1 MVLQPLEFSECYLD
15 SPEFRESLHSHEN
28 ELERTN
34 KAIKELIRDGKAL
47 LNAARNL
54 SKAQRAFSDTLISF
68 NFECIGM
75 SQTDDEIDISQSLK
89 EFGRLIAS
97 IEDER
102 DRMLEHAKDQLIVP
116 LEAFRKDQIGSAKEA
131 KKQFEKQT
139 EKFCK
144 SLDNHVGLT
153 TKKKE
158 TSLQEADAAL
168 ELERR
173 EFHRESLMYA
183 RILQEV
189 QEKKKFEFVETLLGF
204 MYSWLTFYHQGHEV
218 AREFKPYM
226 TELQLKLQNIRAGFD
241 MTKQEAETLMNKMM
255 EVRKP
260 HEQLK
265 SNKIQEGYLY
275 IYEKRALG
283 SNWVKNYCRY
293 NKETK
298 VLRMIPFVQTL
309 PRPLTE
315 DKVTVTSCTRRMT
328 DSIEKRFCFD
338 INSMEKPHIIT
349 LQAIT
354 ERERTQWM
362 TAMGGKEPIY
372 INPAHISKKDDN
384 LLNDIGFHFIKKCIE
399 AIESRGLDDQGLYR
413 VVGVNSKVMR
423 LTSLCLD
430 KRKPQNV
437 NLSDSGEWEIKTITS
452 ALKNYFRNL
461 PEPLMS
467 FRLHDQLIAA
477 AKQETKTLRVN
488 DIHGLVHQLDE
499 PNFEM
504 LDLLIAHLRRVADHS
519 EVNLMTVTNLGVC
532 FGPTLMRP
540 EEETMKAIMDIKF
553 SNIVIEILIRHYEKI
568 FKTAPDSGGRSQF
581 RNVVPPSTS
590 VLPNS
595 TASSVSSTSSTQMS
609 PRNGKQQQPQQVSRS
624 DPMPTRGYHTQISAG
639 GRDQSPRR
647 TGEKVTPPPRPAA
660 LPNPPYYTS
669 SPIGRDGRRRSSL
682 TLPPPTSPPVSTLI
696 GKFDTP
702 RKKSIDDESLNY
714 TNTPP
719 SRANALRKGKGVGH
733 QVEKAQNPTSDSGSS
748 KSGINPKPLL
758 NKKPEHLV
766 LGLANA
772 KNCNAQTP
780 SPKSPLEGFVKVDY
794 PYADETPPESPV
806 SSPHNPLEKKDPGAK
821 AVAADVGVAK
831 GLHIGVRGIV
841 GISMGLGL
849 GKGNTSPAEKETTV
863 KNGDG
868 GKVESPRV
876 VKRPMSPVKE
886 GVKSNEGVSPKKDGN
901 TDPSGDVVLRKNNGR
916 KAMAPVLSRVSG
928 VFCADQTNV

>member
-28 ELERTN
+28 ELEHTN

-47 LNAARNL
+47 LAAARNL
-54 SKAQRAFSDTLISF
+54 SKAQRSFSDTLISF

-102 DRMLEHAKDQLIVP
+102 DRMLEHAKDRLITP
-116 LEAFRKDQIGSAKEA
+116 LEVFRKEQIGSAKEA

-144 SLDNHVGLT
+144 SLDSHVGLT

-173 EFHRESLMYA
+173 DFHRESLMYA

-218 AREFKPYM
+218 ARDFKPYM
-226 TELQLKLQNIRAGFD
+226 TELQYKLQNIRTGFD

-265 SNKIQEGYLY
+265 SNKVQEGYLY
-275 IYEKRALG
+275 LYEKRAIG
-283 SNWVKNYCRY
+283 SNWVKHYCRY
-293 NKETK
+293 YKDSKNLK
-298 VLRMIPFVQTL
+298 LIPFVQTL
-309 PRPLTE
+309 PKPTTE
-315 DKVTVTSCTRRMT
+315 DQVTVTSCTRRMT

-338 INSMEKPHIIT
+338 ITCMEKPHIVT
-349 LQAIT
+349 LQAISD
-354 ERERTQWM
+354 RERTQWM

-384 LLNDIGFHFIKKCIE
+384 LLNDIGFLFIKKCIE
-399 AIESRGLDDQGLYR
+399 AIESRGLEDQGLYR

-423 LTSLCLD
+423 LTSLCLAD
-430 KRKPQNV
+430 KRKPTNV

-467 FRLHDQLIAA
+467 FSFHDEFIAA

-488 DIHGLVHQLDE
+488 DIHALVHKLAE

-504 LDLLIAHLRRVADHS
+504 LDLLIAHLRRVADHH
-519 EVNLMTVTNLGVC
+519 ETNLMTVTNLGVC

-568 FKTAPDSGGRSQF
+568 FKTAPDSGGKSQF
-581 RNVVPPSTS
+581 RNVALSS
-590 VLPNS
+590 ASMLSNS
-595 TASSVSSTSSTQMS
+595 TASSVSSASTAQMS
-609 PRNGKQQQPQQVSRS
+609 PRNGKQQQQPAPKTE
-624 DPMPTRGYHTQISAG
+624 PMPSRGYHTQISAG

-647 TGEKVTPPPRPAA
+647 TVEPQYSSSSSRESISSQSSISTHSSSSSPPTNKKANSLSTGKTPPLSLPGSLEDNRQLSVMPMMRQPVDIMAQPVKGAPSTITRPPLARA
-660 LPNPPYYTS
+660 DEIFDRDSRDVQIRNKSASASSNTS
-669 SPIGRDGRRRSSL
+669 SSSASQSSSSDTSGFQPPKSEIRRLIESDPSKKDICVR
-682 TLPPPTSPPVSTLI
+682 TL
-696 GKFDTP
+696 
-702 RKKSIDDESLNY
+702 Y
-714 TNTPP
+714 
-719 SRANALRKGKGVGH
+719 A
-733 QVEKAQNPTSDSGSS
+733 
-748 KSGINPKPLL
+748 
-758 NKKPEHLV
+758 
-766 LGLANA
+766 
-772 KNCNAQTP
+772 CNADNESELSFVPNEIIINVRASKEKGWLLGTLNGKTGLVPENYVEILPGP
-780 SPKSPLEGFVKVDY
+780 S
-794 PYADETPPESPV
+794 
-806 SSPHNPLEKKDPGAK
+806 
-821 AVAADVGVAK
+821 
-831 GLHIGVRGIV
+831 
-841 GISMGLGL
+841 
-849 GKGNTSPAEKETTV
+849 
-863 KNGDG
+863 
-868 GKVESPRV
+868 
-876 VKRPMSPVKE
+876 
-886 GVKSNEGVSPKKDGN
+886 
-901 TDPSGDVVLRKNNGR
+901 SG
-916 KAMAPVLSRVSG
+916 
-928 VFCADQTNV
+928 T

>member
-15 SPEFRESLHSHEN
+15 SPEFRDSLHSHEN
-28 ELERTN
+28 ELEHTN

-47 LNAARNL
+47 LAAARNL
-54 SKAQRAFSDTLISF
+54 SKAQRAFSDTLITF

-75 SQTDDEIDISQSLK
+75 SQTDDEIDISGEEQTSWSAQSLK

-102 DRMLEHAKDQLIVP
+102 DRMLEHAKDQLIIP

-158 TSLQEADAAL
+158 TSLLEADAAL

-173 EFHRESLMYA
+173 DFHRESLMYA

-218 AREFKPYM
+218 ATEFKPYT
-226 TELQLKLQNIRAGFD
+226 TELQLKLQNIRDGFD
-241 MTKQEAETLMNKMM
+241 ITKQEAETLMNKMM

-260 HEQLK
+260 HEQVTSSK
-265 SNKIQEGYLY
+265 GSEGYLY

-283 SNWVKNYCRY
+283 SNWAKHYCRY
-293 NKETK
+293 SKDTK
-298 VLRMIPFVQTL
+298 ILKLIPFVQTL
-309 PRPLTE
+309 PKPTTE
-315 DKVTVTSCTRRMT
+315 DQVTVTSCTRRMT

-338 INSMEKPHIIT
+338 ITTMEKPHILT
-349 LQAIT
+349 LQAIS
-354 ERERTQWM
+354 EKERTQWM
-362 TAMGGKEPIY
+362 SAMGGKEPIY

-399 AIESRGLDDQGLYR
+399 AIESRGLEDQGLYR

-467 FRLHDQLIAA
+467 FRLHDQFIAA

-488 DIHGLVHQLDE
+488 DIHALVHQLEE

-504 LDLLIAHLRRVADHS
+504 LDFLISHLRRVADQA
-519 EVNLMTVTNLGVC
+519 EKNLMTVTNLGVC

-553 SNIVIEILIRHYEKI
+553 SNIVIEILIRHYQKI
-568 FKTAPDSGGRSQF
+568 FKSNPDSGGGSQF
-581 RNVVPPSTS
+581 RNVAPSS
-590 VLPNS
+590 ASILSNS
-595 TASSVSSTSSTQMS
+595 SASSVSSVSSSQMS
-609 PRNGKQQQPQQVSRS
+609 PRNGKQLPQTPKT
-624 DPMPTRGYHTQISAG
+624 DPMSTQRYIPHSQMPST

-647 TGEKVTPPPRPAA
+647 TGEKVTPPPRPL
-660 LPNPPYYTS
+660 LPP
-669 SPIGRDGRRRSSL
+669 SPKKFTTGNDGRDRKASL
-682 TLPPPTSPPVSTLI
+682 TLPPTSPTVSELR
-696 GKFDTP
+696 GKFEYK
-702 RKKSIDDESLNY
+702 RKSIDDESLDY
-714 TNTPP
+714 VDMSCSVIKRPGRLTK
-719 SRANALRKGKGVGH
+719 SRAVSCPAEMIDVSL
-733 QVEKAQNPTSDSGSS
+733 E
-748 KSGINPKPLL
+748 SGIGKKPPP
-758 NKKPEHLV
+758 NKKPDFLIV
-766 LGLANA
+766 G
-772 KNCNAQTP
+772 K
-780 SPKSPLEGFVKVDY
+780 
-794 PYADETPPESPV
+794 TPPRRVV
-806 SSPHNPLEKKDPGAK
+806 SSPDNDEEDYVVMNMTDVEGLDECAFNSSDTPSKGRGGIAK
-821 AVAADVGVAK
+821 ALQMGTHGVIGIGTGVAPLVDNRDGK
-831 GLHIGVRGIV
+831 SGQSSPLDRG
-841 GISMGLGL
+841 
-849 GKGNTSPAEKETTV
+849 V
-863 KNGDG
+863 KNGDQKQANG
-868 GKVESPRV
+868 GQGARVEKGEGEGLSRAKASGVQDQGASKGNEKTSPSELILM
-876 VKRPMSPVKE
+876 KRR
-886 GVKSNEGVSPKKDGN
+886 D
-901 TDPSGDVVLRKNNGR
+901 GR
-916 KAMAPVLSRVSG
+916 KMAPPVLSRVPG
-928 VFCADQTNV
+928 AFFTDKTDV

>member
-28 ELERTN
+28 ELEHTN

-47 LNAARNL
+47 LAAARNL
-54 SKAQRAFSDTLISF
+54 SKAQRSFSDTLISF

-102 DRMLEHAKDQLIVP
+102 DRMLEHAKDRLITP
-116 LEAFRKDQIGSAKEA
+116 LEVFRKEQIGSAKEA

-144 SLDNHVGLT
+144 SLDSHVGLT

-173 EFHRESLMYA
+173 DFHRESLMYA

-218 AREFKPYM
+218 ARDFKPYM
-226 TELQLKLQNIRAGFD
+226 TELQYKLQNIRTGFD

-265 SNKIQEGYLY
+265 SNKVQEGYLY
-275 IYEKRALG
+275 LYEKRAIG
-283 SNWVKNYCRY
+283 SNWVKHYCRY
-293 NKETK
+293 YKDSKNLK
-298 VLRMIPFVQTL
+298 LIPFVQTL
-309 PRPLTE
+309 PKPTTE
-315 DKVTVTSCTRRMT
+315 DQVTVTSCTRRMT

-338 INSMEKPHIIT
+338 ITCMEKPHIVT
-349 LQAIT
+349 LQAISD
-354 ERERTQWM
+354 RERTQWM

-384 LLNDIGFHFIKKCIE
+384 LLNDIGFLFIKKCIE
-399 AIESRGLDDQGLYR
+399 AIESRGLEDQGLYR

-423 LTSLCLD
+423 LTSLCLAD
-430 KRKPQNV
+430 KRKPTNV

-467 FRLHDQLIAA
+467 FSFHDEFIAA

-488 DIHGLVHQLDE
+488 DIHALVHKLAE

-504 LDLLIAHLRRVADHS
+504 LDLLIAHLRRVADHH
-519 EVNLMTVTNLGVC
+519 ETNLMTVTNLGVC

-568 FKTAPDSGGRSQF
+568 FKTAPDSGGKSQF
-581 RNVVPPSTS
+581 RNVALSS
-590 VLPNS
+590 ASMLSNS
-595 TASSVSSTSSTQMS
+595 TASSVSSASTAQMS
-609 PRNGKQQQPQQVSRS
+609 PRNGKQQQQPAPKTE
-624 DPMPTRGYHTQISAG
+624 PMPSRGYHTQISAG

-647 TGEKVTPPPRPAA
+647 TVEPQYSSSSSRESISSQSSISTHSSSSSPPTNKKANSLSTVFWRSIQMRKYPKYHTYHGKTPPLSLPGSLEDNRQLSVMPMMRQPVDIMAQPVKGAPSTITRPPLARA
-660 LPNPPYYTS
+660 DEIFDRDSRDVQIRNKSASASSNTS
-669 SPIGRDGRRRSSL
+669 SSSASQDICVR
-682 TLPPPTSPPVSTLI
+682 TL
-696 GKFDTP
+696 
-702 RKKSIDDESLNY
+702 Y
-714 TNTPP
+714 
-719 SRANALRKGKGVGH
+719 A
-733 QVEKAQNPTSDSGSS
+733 
-748 KSGINPKPLL
+748 
-758 NKKPEHLV
+758 
-766 LGLANA
+766 
-772 KNCNAQTP
+772 CNADNESELSFVPNEIIINVRASKEKGWLLGTLNGKTGLVPENYVEILPGP
-780 SPKSPLEGFVKVDY
+780 S
-794 PYADETPPESPV
+794 
-806 SSPHNPLEKKDPGAK
+806 
-821 AVAADVGVAK
+821 
-831 GLHIGVRGIV
+831 
-841 GISMGLGL
+841 
-849 GKGNTSPAEKETTV
+849 
-863 KNGDG
+863 
-868 GKVESPRV
+868 
-876 VKRPMSPVKE
+876 
-886 GVKSNEGVSPKKDGN
+886 
-901 TDPSGDVVLRKNNGR
+901 SG
-916 KAMAPVLSRVSG
+916 
-928 VFCADQTNV
+928 T

>member
-423 LTSLCLD
+423 LTSLCLAD

-647 TGEKVTPPPRPAA
+647 TVEPQYSSSSSRESISSQSSISTHSSSSSPPTNKKANSLSTAPGEGTPKLTRQTEPQCKTPPLSLPGSLEDNRQLSIMPILRQPGDLAQPVKGAPSTITRPPLARA
-660 LPNPPYYTS
+660 DEIFDRESRDVQIRNKSASASSNTS
-669 SPIGRDGRRRSSL
+669 SSSASQSSSSD
-682 TLPPPTSPPVSTLI
+682 TSGFQP
-696 GKFDTP
+696 
-702 RKKSIDDESLNY
+702 
-714 TNTPP
+714 
-719 SRANALRKGKGVGH
+719 
-733 QVEKAQNPTSDSGSS
+733 
-748 KSGINPKPLL
+748 
-758 NKKPEHLV
+758 
-766 LGLANA
+766 
-772 KNCNAQTP
+772 
-780 SPKSPLEGFVKVDY
+780 PKSEIRRLI
-794 PYADETPPESPV
+794 ESDP
-806 SSPHNPLEKKDPGAK
+806 SKKDICVRTLYACDADNESELSFVPNEIIINVRASKEKGWLLGTLNGKTGLIPENYVEILPG
-821 AVAADVGVAK
+821 
-831 GLHIGVRGIV
+831 
-841 GISMGLGL
+841 
-849 GKGNTSPAEKETTV
+849 
-863 KNGDG
+863 
-868 GKVESPRV
+868 
-876 VKRPMSPVKE
+876 
-886 GVKSNEGVSPKKDGN
+886 
-901 TDPSGDVVLRKNNGR
+901 PS
-916 KAMAPVLSRVSG
+916 S
-928 VFCADQTNV
+928 CT

>member
-28 ELERTN
+28 ELEHTN

-47 LNAARNL
+47 LAAARNL
-54 SKAQRAFSDTLISF
+54 SKAQRSFSDTLISF

-102 DRMLEHAKDQLIVP
+102 DRMLEHAKDRLITP
-116 LEAFRKDQIGSAKEA
+116 LEVFRKEQIGSAKEA

-144 SLDNHVGLT
+144 SLDSHVGLT

-173 EFHRESLMYA
+173 DFHRESLMYA

-218 AREFKPYM
+218 ARDFKPYM
-226 TELQLKLQNIRAGFD
+226 TELQYKLQNIRTGFD

-265 SNKIQEGYLY
+265 SNKVQEGYLY
-275 IYEKRALG
+275 LYEKRAIG
-283 SNWVKNYCRY
+283 SNWVKHYCRY
-293 NKETK
+293 YKDSKNLK
-298 VLRMIPFVQTL
+298 LIPFVQTL
-309 PRPLTE
+309 PKPTTE
-315 DKVTVTSCTRRMT
+315 DQVTVTSCTRRMT

-338 INSMEKPHIIT
+338 ITCMEKPHIVT
-349 LQAIT
+349 LQAISD
-354 ERERTQWM
+354 RERTQWM

-384 LLNDIGFHFIKKCIE
+384 LLNDIGFLFIKKCIE
-399 AIESRGLDDQGLYR
+399 AIESRGLEDQGLYR

-423 LTSLCLD
+423 LTSLCLAD
-430 KRKPQNV
+430 KRKPTNV

-467 FRLHDQLIAA
+467 FSFHDEFIAA

-488 DIHGLVHQLDE
+488 DIHALVHKLAE

-504 LDLLIAHLRRVADHS
+504 LDLLIAHLRRVADHH
-519 EVNLMTVTNLGVC
+519 ETNLMTVTNLGVC

-568 FKTAPDSGGRSQF
+568 FKTAPDSGGKSQF
-581 RNVVPPSTS
+581 RNVALSS
-590 VLPNS
+590 ASMLSNS
-595 TASSVSSTSSTQMS
+595 TASSVSSASTAQMS
-609 PRNGKQQQPQQVSRS
+609 PRNGKQQQQPAPKTE
-624 DPMPTRGYHTQISAG
+624 PMPSRGYHTQISAG

-647 TGEKVTPPPRPAA
+647 TVEPQYSSSSSRESISSQSSISTHSSSSSPPTNKKANSLSTVFWRSIQMRKYPKYHTYHGKTPPLSLPGSLEDNRQLSVMPMMRQPVDIMAQPVKGAPSTITRPPLARA
-660 LPNPPYYTS
+660 DEIFDRDSRDVQIRNKSASASSNTS
-669 SPIGRDGRRRSSL
+669 SSSASQSSSSDTSGFQPPKSEIRRLIESDPSKKDICVR
-682 TLPPPTSPPVSTLI
+682 TL
-696 GKFDTP
+696 
-702 RKKSIDDESLNY
+702 Y
-714 TNTPP
+714 
-719 SRANALRKGKGVGH
+719 A
-733 QVEKAQNPTSDSGSS
+733 
-748 KSGINPKPLL
+748 
-758 NKKPEHLV
+758 
-766 LGLANA
+766 
-772 KNCNAQTP
+772 CNADNESELSFVPNEIIINVRASKEKGWLLGTLNGKTGLVPENYVEILPGP
-780 SPKSPLEGFVKVDY
+780 S
-794 PYADETPPESPV
+794 
-806 SSPHNPLEKKDPGAK
+806 
-821 AVAADVGVAK
+821 
-831 GLHIGVRGIV
+831 
-841 GISMGLGL
+841 
-849 GKGNTSPAEKETTV
+849 
-863 KNGDG
+863 
-868 GKVESPRV
+868 
-876 VKRPMSPVKE
+876 
-886 GVKSNEGVSPKKDGN
+886 
-901 TDPSGDVVLRKNNGR
+901 SG
-916 KAMAPVLSRVSG
+916 
-928 VFCADQTNV
+928 T

>member
-423 LTSLCLD
+423 LTSLCLAD

-647 TGEKVTPPPRPAA
+647 TVEPQYSSSSSRESISSQSSISTHSSSSSPPTNKKANSLSTAPGEGTPKLTRQTEPQCAPSTITRPPLARADEIFDRESRDVQIRNKSA
-660 LPNPPYYTS
+660 SASSNTS
-669 SPIGRDGRRRSSL
+669 SSSASQSSSSD
-682 TLPPPTSPPVSTLI
+682 TSGFQP
-696 GKFDTP
+696 
-702 RKKSIDDESLNY
+702 
-714 TNTPP
+714 
-719 SRANALRKGKGVGH
+719 
-733 QVEKAQNPTSDSGSS
+733 
-748 KSGINPKPLL
+748 
-758 NKKPEHLV
+758 
-766 LGLANA
+766 
-772 KNCNAQTP
+772 
-780 SPKSPLEGFVKVDY
+780 PKSEIRRLI
-794 PYADETPPESPV
+794 ESDP
-806 SSPHNPLEKKDPGAK
+806 SKKDICVRTLYACDADNESELSFVPNEIIINVRASKEKGWLLGTLNGKTGLIPENYVEILPG
-821 AVAADVGVAK
+821 
-831 GLHIGVRGIV
+831 
-841 GISMGLGL
+841 
-849 GKGNTSPAEKETTV
+849 
-863 KNGDG
+863 
-868 GKVESPRV
+868 
-876 VKRPMSPVKE
+876 
-886 GVKSNEGVSPKKDGN
+886 
-901 TDPSGDVVLRKNNGR
+901 PS
-916 KAMAPVLSRVSG
+916 S
-928 VFCADQTNV
+928 CT

>member
-28 ELERTN
+28 ELEHTN

-47 LNAARNL
+47 LAAARNL
-54 SKAQRAFSDTLISF
+54 SKAQRSFSDTLISF

-102 DRMLEHAKDQLIVP
+102 DRMLEHAKDRLITP
-116 LEAFRKDQIGSAKEA
+116 LEVFRKEQIGSAKEA

-144 SLDNHVGLT
+144 SLDSHVGLT

-173 EFHRESLMYA
+173 DFHRESLMYA

-218 AREFKPYM
+218 ARDFKPYM
-226 TELQLKLQNIRAGFD
+226 TELQYKLQNIRTGFD

-255 EVRKP
+255 EKP

-265 SNKIQEGYLY
+265 SNKVQEGYLY
-275 IYEKRALG
+275 LYEKRAIG
-283 SNWVKNYCRY
+283 SNWVKHYCRY
-293 NKETK
+293 YKDSKNLK
-298 VLRMIPFVQTL
+298 LIPFVQTL
-309 PRPLTE
+309 PKPTTE
-315 DKVTVTSCTRRMT
+315 DQVTVTSCTRRMT

-338 INSMEKPHIIT
+338 ITCMEKPHIVT
-349 LQAIT
+349 LQAISD
-354 ERERTQWM
+354 RERTQWM

-384 LLNDIGFHFIKKCIE
+384 LLNDIGFLFIKKCIE
-399 AIESRGLDDQGLYR
+399 AIESRGLEDQGLYR

-423 LTSLCLD
+423 LTSLCLAD
-430 KRKPQNV
+430 KRKPTNV

-467 FRLHDQLIAA
+467 FSFHDEFIAA

-488 DIHGLVHQLDE
+488 DIHALVHKLAE

-504 LDLLIAHLRRVADHS
+504 LDLLIAHLRRVADHH
-519 EVNLMTVTNLGVC
+519 ETNLMTVTNLGVC

-568 FKTAPDSGGRSQF
+568 FKTAPDSGGKSQF
-581 RNVVPPSTS
+581 RNVALSS
-590 VLPNS
+590 ASMLSNS
-595 TASSVSSTSSTQMS
+595 TASSVSSASTAQMS
-609 PRNGKQQQPQQVSRS
+609 PRNGKQQQQPAPKTE
-624 DPMPTRGYHTQISAG
+624 PMPSRGYHTQISAG

-647 TGEKVTPPPRPAA
+647 TVEPQYSSSSSRESISSQSSISTHSSSSSPPTNKKANSLSTVFWRSIQMRKYPKYHTYHGKTPPLSLPGSLEDNRQLSVMPMMRQPVDIMAQPVKGAPSTITRPPLARA
-660 LPNPPYYTS
+660 DEIFDRDSRDVQIRNKSASASSNTS
-669 SPIGRDGRRRSSL
+669 SSSASQSSSSDTSGFQPPKSEIRRLIESDPSKKDICVR
-682 TLPPPTSPPVSTLI
+682 TL
-696 GKFDTP
+696 
-702 RKKSIDDESLNY
+702 Y
-714 TNTPP
+714 
-719 SRANALRKGKGVGH
+719 A
-733 QVEKAQNPTSDSGSS
+733 
-748 KSGINPKPLL
+748 
-758 NKKPEHLV
+758 
-766 LGLANA
+766 
-772 KNCNAQTP
+772 CNADNESELSFVPNEIIINVRASKEKGWLLGTLNGKTGLVPENYVEILPGP
-780 SPKSPLEGFVKVDY
+780 S
-794 PYADETPPESPV
+794 
-806 SSPHNPLEKKDPGAK
+806 
-821 AVAADVGVAK
+821 
-831 GLHIGVRGIV
+831 
-841 GISMGLGL
+841 
-849 GKGNTSPAEKETTV
+849 
-863 KNGDG
+863 
-868 GKVESPRV
+868 
-876 VKRPMSPVKE
+876 
-886 GVKSNEGVSPKKDGN
+886 
-901 TDPSGDVVLRKNNGR
+901 SG
-916 KAMAPVLSRVSG
+916 
-928 VFCADQTNV
+928 T

>member
-423 LTSLCLD
+423 LTSLCLAD

-647 TGEKVTPPPRPAA
+647 TVEPQYSSSSSRESISSQSSISTHSSSSSPPTNKKANSLSTGAPSTITRPPLARA
-660 LPNPPYYTS
+660 DEIFDRESRDVQIRNKSASASSNTS
-669 SPIGRDGRRRSSL
+669 SSSASQSSSSD
-682 TLPPPTSPPVSTLI
+682 TSGFQP
-696 GKFDTP
+696 
-702 RKKSIDDESLNY
+702 
-714 TNTPP
+714 
-719 SRANALRKGKGVGH
+719 
-733 QVEKAQNPTSDSGSS
+733 
-748 KSGINPKPLL
+748 
-758 NKKPEHLV
+758 
-766 LGLANA
+766 
-772 KNCNAQTP
+772 
-780 SPKSPLEGFVKVDY
+780 PKSEIRRLI
-794 PYADETPPESPV
+794 ESDP
-806 SSPHNPLEKKDPGAK
+806 SKKDICVRTLYACDADNESELSFVPNEIIINVRASKEKGWLLGTLNGKTGLIPENYVEILPG
-821 AVAADVGVAK
+821 
-831 GLHIGVRGIV
+831 
-841 GISMGLGL
+841 
-849 GKGNTSPAEKETTV
+849 
-863 KNGDG
+863 
-868 GKVESPRV
+868 
-876 VKRPMSPVKE
+876 
-886 GVKSNEGVSPKKDGN
+886 
-901 TDPSGDVVLRKNNGR
+901 PS
-916 KAMAPVLSRVSG
+916 S
-928 VFCADQTNV
+928 CT

>member
-28 ELERTN
+28 ELEHTN

-47 LNAARNL
+47 LAAARNL
-54 SKAQRAFSDTLISF
+54 SKAQRSFSDTLISF

-102 DRMLEHAKDQLIVP
+102 DRMLEHAKDRLITP
-116 LEAFRKDQIGSAKEA
+116 LEVFRKEQIGSAKEA

-144 SLDNHVGLT
+144 SLDSHVGLT

-173 EFHRESLMYA
+173 DFHRESLMYA

-218 AREFKPYM
+218 ARDFKPYM
-226 TELQLKLQNIRAGFD
+226 TELQYKLQNIRTGFD

-265 SNKIQEGYLY
+265 SNKVQEGYLY
-275 IYEKRALG
+275 LYEKRAIG
-283 SNWVKNYCRY
+283 SNWVKHYCRY
-293 NKETK
+293 YKDSKNLK
-298 VLRMIPFVQTL
+298 LIPFVQTL
-309 PRPLTE
+309 PKPTTE
-315 DKVTVTSCTRRMT
+315 DQVTVTSCTRRMT

-338 INSMEKPHIIT
+338 ITCMEKPHIVT
-349 LQAIT
+349 LQAISD
-354 ERERTQWM
+354 RERTQWM

-384 LLNDIGFHFIKKCIE
+384 LLNDIGFLFIKKCIE
-399 AIESRGLDDQGLYR
+399 AIESRGLEDQGLYR

-430 KRKPQNV
+430 KRKPTNV

-467 FRLHDQLIAA
+467 FSFHDEFIAA

-488 DIHGLVHQLDE
+488 DIHALVHKLAE

-504 LDLLIAHLRRVADHS
+504 LDLLIAHLRRVADHH
-519 EVNLMTVTNLGVC
+519 ETNLMTVTNLGVC

-568 FKTAPDSGGRSQF
+568 FKTAPDSGGKSQF
-581 RNVVPPSTS
+581 RNVALSS
-590 VLPNS
+590 ASMLSNS
-595 TASSVSSTSSTQMS
+595 TASSVSSASTAQMS
-609 PRNGKQQQPQQVSRS
+609 PRNGKQQQQPAPKTE
-624 DPMPTRGYHTQISAG
+624 PMPSRGYHTQISAG

-647 TGEKVTPPPRPAA
+647 TVEPQYSSSSSRESISSQSSISTHSSSSSPPTNKKANSLSTVFWRSIQMRKYPKYHTYHGKTPPLSLPGSLEDNRQLSVMPMMRQPVDIMAQPVKGAPSTITRPPLARA
-660 LPNPPYYTS
+660 DEIFDRDSRDVQIRNKSASASSNTS
-669 SPIGRDGRRRSSL
+669 SSSASQSSSSDTSGFQPPKSEIRRLIESDPSKKDICVR
-682 TLPPPTSPPVSTLI
+682 TL
-696 GKFDTP
+696 
-702 RKKSIDDESLNY
+702 Y
-714 TNTPP
+714 
-719 SRANALRKGKGVGH
+719 A
-733 QVEKAQNPTSDSGSS
+733 
-748 KSGINPKPLL
+748 
-758 NKKPEHLV
+758 
-766 LGLANA
+766 
-772 KNCNAQTP
+772 CNADNESELSFVPNEIIINVRASKEKGWLLGTLNGKTGLVPENYVEILPGP
-780 SPKSPLEGFVKVDY
+780 S
-794 PYADETPPESPV
+794 
-806 SSPHNPLEKKDPGAK
+806 
-821 AVAADVGVAK
+821 
-831 GLHIGVRGIV
+831 
-841 GISMGLGL
+841 
-849 GKGNTSPAEKETTV
+849 
-863 KNGDG
+863 
-868 GKVESPRV
+868 
-876 VKRPMSPVKE
+876 
-886 GVKSNEGVSPKKDGN
+886 
-901 TDPSGDVVLRKNNGR
+901 SG
-916 KAMAPVLSRVSG
+916 
-928 VFCADQTNV
+928 T

>member
-15 SPEFRESLHSHEN
+15 SPEFRDSLHSHEN
-28 ELERTN
+28 ELEHTN

-47 LNAARNL
+47 LAAARNL
-54 SKAQRAFSDTLISF
+54 SKAQRAFSDTLITF

-75 SQTDDEIDISQSLK
+75 SQTDDEIDISGEEQTSWSAQSLK

-102 DRMLEHAKDQLIVP
+102 DRMLEHAKDQLIIP

-158 TSLQEADAAL
+158 TSLLEADAAL

-173 EFHRESLMYA
+173 DFHRESLMYA

-218 AREFKPYM
+218 ATEFKPYT
-226 TELQLKLQNIRAGFD
+226 TELQLKLQNIRDGFD
-241 MTKQEAETLMNKMM
+241 ITKQEAETLMNKMM

-260 HEQLK
+260 HEQVTSSK
-265 SNKIQEGYLY
+265 GSEGYLY

-283 SNWVKNYCRY
+283 SNWVKHYCRY
-293 NKETK
+293 SKDTK
-298 VLRMIPFVQTL
+298 ILKLIPFVQTL
-309 PRPLTE
+309 PKPTTE
-315 DKVTVTSCTRRMT
+315 DQVTVTSCTRRMT

-338 INSMEKPHIIT
+338 ITTMEKPHILT
-349 LQAIT
+349 LQAIS
-354 ERERTQWM
+354 EKERTQWM
-362 TAMGGKEPIY
+362 LAMGGKEPIY

-399 AIESRGLDDQGLYR
+399 AIESRGLEDQGLYR

-423 LTSLCLD
+423 LTSLCLAD

-467 FRLHDQLIAA
+467 FRLHDQFIAA

-488 DIHGLVHQLDE
+488 DIHALVHQLEE

-504 LDLLIAHLRRVADHS
+504 LDFLISHLRRVADQA
-519 EVNLMTVTNLGVC
+519 ETNLMTVTNLGVC

-553 SNIVIEILIRHYEKI
+553 SNIVIEILIKHYQKI
-568 FKTAPDSGGRSQF
+568 FKFNPDSGGGSQF
-581 RNVVPPSTS
+581 RNVAPSS
-590 VLPNS
+590 ASILSNS
-595 TASSVSSTSSTQMS
+595 SASSVSSVSSSQMS
-609 PRNGKQQQPQQVSRS
+609 PRNGKQLPQTPKT
-624 DPMPTRGYHTQISAG
+624 DPMSTQRYIPHSQMPST

-647 TGEKVTPPPRPAA
+647 TVVEPQYSSSSSRESISSQSSISTHSSSSSPPSNKKANSLSTVFWRSIQMRKYPKYHTYHGKNEEDDTVCHASKTPPLCLPGSLEDTRQLSVMPLSSRPPHDLAQPLKGA
-660 LPNPPYYTS
+660 PSTIIRPPLARADEIFDRDCRDVQTRNKSASASSNTS
-669 SPIGRDGRRRSSL
+669 SSSASQSSSSDTSGFQPAISDIRR
-682 TLPPPTSPPVSTLI
+682 LI
-696 GKFDTP
+696 
-702 RKKSIDDESLNY
+702 ESD
-714 TNTPP
+714 P
-719 SRANALRKGKGVGH
+719 S
-733 QVEKAQNPTSDSGSS
+733 
-748 KSGINPKPLL
+748 
-758 NKKPEHLV
+758 
-766 LGLANA
+766 
-772 KNCNAQTP
+772 
-780 SPKSPLEGFVKVDY
+780 
-794 PYADETPPESPV
+794 
-806 SSPHNPLEKKDPGAK
+806 KKDICVRTLYACDADNESELSFVPNQIIINVKASKEKGWLLGTLNGKTGLVPENYVEMLPG
-821 AVAADVGVAK
+821 
-831 GLHIGVRGIV
+831 
-841 GISMGLGL
+841 
-849 GKGNTSPAEKETTV
+849 
-863 KNGDG
+863 
-868 GKVESPRV
+868 
-876 VKRPMSPVKE
+876 
-886 GVKSNEGVSPKKDGN
+886 
-901 TDPSGDVVLRKNNGR
+901 PS
-916 KAMAPVLSRVSG
+916 
-928 VFCADQTNV
+928 T